1 VTTRRVT
8 FLPDDK
14 SVEVGEDTSLLDA
27 AHQAGVYVNSL
38 CGGDGICGRCRLVLR
53 EGDIQEK
60 RHPLLTRDE
69 VRRNYILACTSFPRS
84 DVVVEVPVESRL
96 EGGRIVK
103 DLDAERF
110 SGLRREQ
117 LAEARYAHAPLVEKI
132 LLDLPTPSID
142 DPLADL
148 QRLYQAI
155 RNRREAPIMQ
165 MGLAQTRRIA
175 KVLREST
182 WGVTALLGQRGGTLE
197 VVSVEP
203 GDTSPRNYALAVDIG
218 TTTIVA
224 HLVDLCSGETRA
236 AEAAYNPQIKYG
248 EDVISRIAFAEKG
261 NGLDVLHESV
271 VEAIND
277 LVTLL
282 TRDHDVRRRDVT
294 AVIVAC
300 NTTMGHLLFKLDPAN
315 IRREPY
321 VPVAVHM
328 PPVRAV
334 EVGIRIN
341 PRGLL
346 YTLPAVS
353 AYVGSDV
360 TGDVLTSGMTRA
372 DELAMLIDV
381 GTNGEVVI
389 GNKEWLVCASASA
402 GPAFEGGEV
411 RHGMRAT
418 HGAIER
424 VIINKNNK
432 EVAFSTIGDEAPRGV
447 CGSGILDLIAELL
460 RTGIIDRAG
469 KLVINGDSCR
479 RCRATET
486 GPEFVIA
493 FEEEN
498 ALDEDI
504 VITQP
509 DITNVIRSK
518 AAIFAAAR
526 VLVRKVGLEVNQ
538 IQRIYVAG
546 GFGNYL
552 DARRAIDIGLLP
564 DVPVE
569 KIRYIGNGSVQGAN
583 LVIRSVEAAHEA
595 ERIARTMTY
604 VDLSTDNMFMDEYVQ
619 ASFLP
624 HTDVRL
630 FPSVQESIVGRT
642 DPISSGSLLR
652 AERY

>member
-1 VTTRRVT
+1 MTQHTVT
-8 FLPDDK
+8 FLPDDT
-14 SVEVGEDTSLLDA
+14 SVEVGQDTSLLDA

-38 CGGDGICGRCRLVLR
+38 CGGDGICGRCRLILR
-53 EGDIQEK
+53 EGRIEEK

-84 DVVVEVPVESRL
+84 DVVVEVPSESRL
-96 EGGRIVK
+96 EGGQIVK
-103 DLDAERF
+103 DVDAGRF
-110 SGLRREQ
+110 RGLRRAQ
-117 LAEARYAHAPLVEKI
+117 LAEAPYSHAPLVEKVY
-132 LLDLPTPSID
+132 LDMNTPSID

-148 QRLYQAI
+148 QRLYRAI
-155 RNRREAPIMQ
+155 RRRREAPIMQ

-182 WGVTALLGQRGGTLE
+182 WRITALLGQRGGTLE
-197 VVSVEP
+197 VVSVEA
-203 GDTSPRNYALAVDIG
+203 GDTSQRNYAVAVDIG

-236 AEAAYNPQIKYG
+236 AEAMYNPQIKYG

-261 NGLDVLHESV
+261 NGLEVLHESV
-271 VEAIND
+271 IEAINN
-277 LVTLL
+277 LVTLV

-300 NTTMGHLLFKLDPAN
+300 NTTMGHLLFKLEPAN

-321 VPVAVHM
+321 VPVAVQM
-328 PPVRAV
+328 PAVRAV
-334 EVGIRIN
+334 EVGIQIN

-346 YTLPAVS
+346 YSLPAVS

-360 TGDVLTSGMTRA
+360 TGDVLTSGMTRGN
-372 DELAMLIDV
+372 ELAMLIDV
-381 GTNGEVVI
+381 GTNGEVVV
-389 GNKEWLVCASASA
+389 GNNEWLVCASASA

-424 VIINKNNK
+424 VIINKDDK
-432 EVAFSTIGDEAPRGV
+432 EVAFSTIGDEAPQGI

-469 KLVINGDSCR
+469 KLIIDGDSCR
-479 RCRATET
+479 RCRTTET

-493 FEEEN
+493 FQDEN

-504 VITQP
+504 VIAQP
-509 DITNVIRSK
+509 DISNVIRSK

-526 VLVRKVGLEVNQ
+526 VLVRKVGLEVNE
-538 IQRIYVAG
+538 IEHIYVAG

-569 KIRYIGNGSVQGAN
+569 KIHYIGNGSVQGAN
-583 LVIRSVEAAHEA
+583 LAIRSVEAARDA
-595 ERIARTMTY
+595 ERIAQSMTY
-604 VDLSTDNMFMDEYVQ
+604 IDLSTDTMFMDEYVQ

-630 FPSVQESIVGRT
+630 FPSVQESMARESDVVSSNTWLRT
-642 DPISSGSLLR
+642 GGD
-652 AERY
+652 

>member
-1 VTTRRVT
+1 VKQHKVT

-14 SVEVGEDTSLLDA
+14 SAEIEQEVSLLEA
-27 AHQAGVYVNSL
+27 AHQAGVYINSL
-38 CGGDGICGRCRLVLR
+38 CGGDGICGRCRLILHK
-53 EGDIQEK
+53 GQIQEK
-60 RHPLLTRDE
+60 PHSLLTRDE
-69 VRRNYILACTSFPRS
+69 VQRNYILACMSFPLS
-84 DVVVEVPVESRL
+84 DVVVEVPLESRL
-96 EGGRIVK
+96 EGAQIVK
-103 DLDAERF
+103 DVDARRF
-110 SGLRREQ
+110 SVLRRAQ
-117 LAEARYAHAPLVEKI
+117 LAHAPYPHAPLVEKI
-132 LLDLPTPSID
+132 YLDMPTPSID

-155 RNRREAPIMQ
+155 RRLREAPIMQ

-175 KVLREST
+175 KVLRESN
-182 WGVTALLGQRGGTLE
+182 WSVTVLLGQRGGTLE
-197 VVSVEP
+197 VVSVEA
-203 GDTSPRNYALAVDIG
+203 GDTSQRNYAVAVDIG

-236 AEAAYNPQIKYG
+236 AEAMYNPQIKYG

-261 NGLDVLHESV
+261 NGLEVLHESV
-271 VEAIND
+271 VQAIND
-277 LVTLL
+277 LVTLV
-282 TRDHDVRRRDVT
+282 TREHDVQRRDVT
-294 AVIVAC
+294 AVVVAC
-300 NTTMGHLLFKLDPAN
+300 NTTMGHLLFKLEPAN

-321 VPVAVHM
+321 VPVAVQM
-328 PPVRAV
+328 PAIRAA
-334 EVGIRIN
+334 ELGIRIN

-389 GNKEWLVCASASA
+389 GNSDWLVCASASA

-424 VIINKNNK
+424 VIINKENK
-432 EVAFSTIGDEAPRGV
+432 EVAFSTIGDEPPRGI

-469 KLVINGDSCR
+469 KLVIDGDSCR
-479 RCRATET
+479 RCRMAEA

-493 FEEEN
+493 FQDEN

-504 VITQP
+504 VIAQP
-509 DITNVIRSK
+509 DISNVIRSK

-526 VLVRKVGLEVNQ
+526 VLVRKVGLEVGQ
-538 IQRIYVAG
+538 IEHIYVAG

-569 KIRYIGNGSVQGAN
+569 RIDYIGNGSVQGAN
-583 LVIRSVEAAHEA
+583 LVIRSAEAGHEA
-595 ERIARTMTY
+595 ERIARSTTY
-604 VDLSTDNMFMDEYVQ
+604 IDLSTDNTFMDEYVQ

-624 HTDVRL
+624 HTDLRL
-630 FPSVQESIVGRT
+630 FPSVQETILGGS
-642 DPISSGSLLR
+642 DLISSGSSLN
-652 AERY
+652 AEQH

>member
-1 VTTRRVT
+1 MTKHRVT

-14 SVEVGEDTSLLDA
+14 SVEIGQDTSLLDA

-84 DVVVEVPVESRL
+84 DVVVEVPAESRL

-103 DLDAERF
+103 DLDAGRF
-110 SGLRREQ
+110 SGLRRAQ
-117 LAEARYAHAPLVEKI
+117 LAEAPYAHAPLVEKI
-132 LLDLPTPSID
+132 FLDMPTPSID

-175 KVLREST
+175 KVLRDST

-203 GDTSPRNYALAVDIG
+203 GDTSQRNYAVAVDIG

-236 AEAAYNPQIKYG
+236 AEAMYNPQIKYG

-261 NGLDVLHESV
+261 NGLEVLHESV

-282 TRDHDVRRRDVT
+282 TRDHDVRQRDVT

-300 NTTMGHLLFKLDPAN
+300 NTTMGHLLFKLEPAN

-346 YTLPAVS
+346 YSLPAVS

-372 DELAMLIDV
+372 NELAMLIDV

-389 GNKEWLVCASASA
+389 GNSDWLVCASASA

-424 VIINKNNK
+424 VIINKENK
-432 EVAFSTIGDEAPRGV
+432 EVAFSTIGDEPPRGI

-469 KLVINGDSCR
+469 KLIIDGDSCR
-479 RCRATET
+479 RCRTTET

-493 FEEEN
+493 FQDEN

-504 VITQP
+504 VIAQP
-509 DITNVIRSK
+509 DISNVIRSK

-526 VLVRKVGLEVNQ
+526 VLVRKVGLEVNE
-538 IQRIYVAG
+538 IEHIYVAG

-569 KIRYIGNGSVQGAN
+569 KIHYIGNGSVQGAN
-583 LVIRSVEAAHEA
+583 LAIRSVEAARDA
-595 ERIARTMTY
+595 ERIAQSMTY
-604 VDLSTDNMFMDEYVQ
+604 IDLSTDTMFMDEYVQ

-624 HTDVRL
+624 HTDARL
-630 FPSVQESIVGRT
+630 FPSVQESMARESDVVSSNTWLRT
-642 DPISSGSLLR
+642 GGD
-652 AERY
+652 